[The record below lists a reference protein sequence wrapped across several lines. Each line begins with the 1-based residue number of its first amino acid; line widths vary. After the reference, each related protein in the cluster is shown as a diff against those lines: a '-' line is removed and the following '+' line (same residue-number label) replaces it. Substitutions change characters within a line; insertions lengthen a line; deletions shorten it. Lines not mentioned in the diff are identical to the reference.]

1 MSITSR
7 ATLTVP
13 CTGPRVRGSAAYL
26 HPRTAEWSVSVAD
39 YGLGLRVYRS
49 VAVSGLK
56 NPDSTVWARG
66 CAYYD
71 LNEGGAPEWLTVPHE
86 WLAHAEELCRAA
98 LEGAAMTDLLD
109 MVGGED
115 K

>member
-1 MSITSR
+1 MTPTVQC
-7 ATLTVP
+7 TLTVP

-26 HPRTAEWSVSVAD
+26 HPRTAKWSVSVAD

-71 LNEGGAPEWLTVPHE
+71 LDGGDAPEWLTVPHE
-86 WLAHAEELCRAA
+86 WLAHAEELGRASFA
-98 LEGAAMTDLLD
+98 SAM
-109 MVGGED
+109 GGED

>member
-1 MSITSR
+1 MTPTFKC
-7 ATLTVP
+7 TLTVP

-26 HPRTAEWSVSVAD
+26 HPRTAKWSVSVAD

-56 NPDSTVWARG
+56 NPDSTVWVRG

-71 LNEGGAPEWLTVPHE
+71 LDGGDAPEWLTVPHE
-86 WLAHAEELCRAA
+86 WLAHAEELGRASFA
-98 LEGAAMTDLLD
+98 SAI
-109 MVGGED
+109 GGEG